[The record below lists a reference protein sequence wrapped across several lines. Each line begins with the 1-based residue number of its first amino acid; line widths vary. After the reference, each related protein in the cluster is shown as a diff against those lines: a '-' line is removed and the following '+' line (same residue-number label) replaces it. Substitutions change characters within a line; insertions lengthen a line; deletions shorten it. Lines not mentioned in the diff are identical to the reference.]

1 MINDFD
7 SKHTLELRYKN
18 VTAKI
23 LMESFVIIIQS
34 QIKDALL
41 LVESWELPSHKN
53 LIFYCSERQLARQET
68 RVSWI
73 INNILVFHVNFIA
86 SSVLYDSFHAWFGL
100 YGLA

>member
-1 MINDFD
+1 MINDSD

-41 LVESWELPSHKN
+41 LVGFSFENAESWELPSHKN
-53 LIFYCSERQLARQET
+53 LIFYCPERQLARQET

-73 INNILVFHVNFIA
+73 INNI
-86 SSVLYDSFHAWFGL
+86 
-100 YGLA
+100 